1 MKKVIVCVHR
11 EKLSVVRGLN
21 MIKDLENR
29 IE

>member
-1 MKKVIVCVHR
+1 MKKVIVCFYR
-11 EKLSVVRGLN
+11 EKSSVVSGPN